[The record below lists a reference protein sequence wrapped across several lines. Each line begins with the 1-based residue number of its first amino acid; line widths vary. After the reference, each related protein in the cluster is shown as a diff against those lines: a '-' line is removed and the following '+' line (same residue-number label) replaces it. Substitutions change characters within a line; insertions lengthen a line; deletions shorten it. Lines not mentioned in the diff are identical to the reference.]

1 VTDDQLPAAYHT
13 IVIDGCDGTG
23 KTTLA
28 RQLAAD
34 HGYTVVH
41 SGRTPDHVDLAGRY
55 RGILAADG
63 PLVLDRCFLSELVY
77 GPLHRHHSRITW
89 DDALELAVAVTRR
102 RGVFVH
108 LTGPPGAVHARL
120 LARDGAAPAVPQIR
134 GILHA
139 YQQVF
144 TRLAGHAPV
153 IHRDINQDPPAAGLP
168 CPGAA
173 GQPPPPGHR

>member
-1 VTDDQLPAAYHT
+1 MTADHLPAAYHT

-41 SGRTPDHVDLAGRY
+41 SGRTPDHVDLADRY

-63 PLVLDRCFLSELVY
+63 PLVLDRCFPSELAY
-77 GPLHRHHSRITW
+77 CPLHRHHSRITW
-89 DDALELAVAVTRR
+89 DDTLELTAAVAGR

-108 LTGPPGAVHARL
+108 LIGPPAAVHARL
-120 LARDGAAPAVPQIR
+120 LARDGTAPTVPQIR

-139 YQQVF
+139 YRQVF

-153 IHRDINQDPPAAGLP
+153 IHRDINVHVSRDVP
-168 CPGAA
+168 CVGA
-173 GQPPPPGHR
+173 